1 MNIMGIKDKISIIG
15 RIGIISSAYNTYSTY
30 ITYFPDFRLLRT
42 IFVHAGAESSKKDY
56 YLCKLE
62 LLQTNL
68 WQRTIKTTISKS
80 TN

>member
-1 MNIMGIKDKISIIG
+1 MDIRGIKDFKVFKVL
-15 RIGIISSAYNTYSTY
+15 NV
-30 ITYFPDFRLLRT
+30 PDAGDILSHERPNMRLLRT
-42 IFVHAGAESSKKDY
+42 IFVHAGAKSSKKDY

-68 WQRTIKTTISKS
+68 WQRTIKTIISKS